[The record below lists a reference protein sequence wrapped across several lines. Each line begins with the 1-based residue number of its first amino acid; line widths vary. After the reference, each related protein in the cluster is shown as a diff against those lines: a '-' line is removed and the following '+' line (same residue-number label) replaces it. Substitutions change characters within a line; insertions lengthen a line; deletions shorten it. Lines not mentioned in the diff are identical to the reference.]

1 MRYFILLLVIATT
14 SACSMNDIV
23 TMDTP
28 TKQNFDLNDQDRD
41 GVIAARERCT
51 GTLTGA
57 DIDNYGCGTIKN
69 VNERQDLEILFANN
83 SDFIEPQYYDKIERV
98 AKILTLYPQTKVVIE
113 GHCSNRGS
121 YELNL
126 ALSQKRAKAV
136 TQILEDGFGIESD
149 RLTAIG
155 YSFDKPVDTSGTP
168 EAEILNRRVV
178 AEVTG
183 DDTMA
188 NMKWHIYTVDEQ
200 VE

>member
-136 TQILEDGFGIESD
+136 TQILEDRFGIESD

>member
-28 TKQNFDLNDQDRD
+28 TKQGFNLNDQDGD
-41 GVIAARERCT
+41 GVIEARERCA

-57 DIDNYGCGTIKN
+57 DIDNYGCGAIKA
-69 VNERQDLEILFANN
+69 VNDRQDLEILFSNN
-83 SDFIEPQYYDKIERV
+83 SDVIEPKYYDKIERV
-98 AKILTLYPQTKVVIE
+98 AKLLKQYPQTRAVIE

-126 ALSQKRAKAV
+126 ALSQNRANAV
-136 TQILEDGFGIESD
+136 TKILEERFGIESS

-168 EAEILNRRVV
+168 EAEMRNRRVV

-183 DDTMA
+183 EDTMA

-200 VE
+200 IE